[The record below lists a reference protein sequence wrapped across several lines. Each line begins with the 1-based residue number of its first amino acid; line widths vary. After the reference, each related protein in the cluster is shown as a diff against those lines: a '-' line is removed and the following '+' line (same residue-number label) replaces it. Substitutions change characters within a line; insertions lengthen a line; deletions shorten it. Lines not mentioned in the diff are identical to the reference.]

1 WIAAYPVTIFA
12 AAFLLFQIE
21 PMMAKFMLP
30 WFGGAQSV
38 WTTCIL
44 FFQLLLL
51 AGYAYAHLIAT
62 RLRPRRQAALHLALV
77 AVCVVA
83 MATLAIIWG
92 SPIMPPAS
100 WKPAD
105 PARPVMRV
113 IILLAAGVGLP
124 YFILSAT
131 APLLQAW
138 FARS

>member
-1 WIAAYPVTIFA
+1 MALRFSPRRVTMTARFLFAGALRAGPRAVVAAGGSVSRAAYPATIFT
-12 AAFLLFQIE
+12 AAFLLFAVE
-21 PMMAKFMLP
+21 PLMGKFMLP

-83 MATLAIIWG
+83 MATLAII
-92 SPIMPPAS
+92 
-100 WKPAD
+100 
-105 PARPVMRV
+105 
-113 IILLAAGVGLP
+113 
-124 YFILSAT
+124 
-131 APLLQAW
+131 
-138 FARS
+138 